1 METSIFGI
9 FFIPSLGLH
18 LSANSNNRDILDL
31 LLSQGGVNVNMSSYR
46 KTTALMVA
54 CFRGHA
60 DIVRRLSQVSGIDL
74 NFTDSDGWTACHAAV
89 YKECVKKN
97 EAKMLHSCEQE
108 LLLKG

>member
-89 YKECVKKN
+89 YKECVKKKTRPKFYTV
-97 EAKMLHSCEQE
+97 AKNNCC
-108 LLLKG
+108 